1 MEAVL
6 FDLRWSTYLIFI
18 GFGDLQRAA
27 VLAALSLVF
36 TDIYRLLFSSLNT
49 FLTTLLRRVA
59 DVNKTAKTWC
69 FNDKHEFLLAI
80 A

>member
-18 GFGDLQRAA
+18 GFADFQRVAT
-27 VLAALSLVF
+27 LAALSLVF
-36 TDIYRLLFSSLNT
+36 ADKYRLLFSSLNT
-49 FLTTLLRRVA
+49 FLSTWLWRVA